1 MTSLGEDGKI
11 RINNPKHRG
20 GLIKT
25 AAVLAIA
32 VLIGFALKS
41 HFSPDASAKRAN
53 MQPQAPAVVLYNV
66 SEKTLSSSRSF
77 IGRVE
82 AIQSVSLRP
91 QVSGEIMKVDFKE
104 GSFVKAGQ
112 ILFTIDSSNYQATV
126 DLRRAELEQ
135 AQASLTKSEKYLA
148 RVKSADKRSI
158 SASDIDAAESAF
170 LQAKAGV
177 SQAKAAL
184 KLAEIDLAHTRILS
198 PITGRT
204 GAAAYT
210 KGNYVTPA
218 SGALATIIQTDPVRV
233 SFALPD
239 KDYLDQ
245 LELFR
250 KNGPVYR
257 TTLVLS
263 NGRELDIQG
272 ERDFESNKVDDRT
285 GTIEM
290 VIRFP
295 NPEGILIPGS
305 MVRIGTRPIENDP
318 SMIIPQESILADS
331 QGSYVYTVDEKNIA
345 HQTRI
350 ELGEEVGTM
359 RKVTK
364 GLKQNDRVIRIGL
377 QNVRP
382 ETPVAPAKIGT
393 ETKTAAEIAGMS
405 EEEALASETASSDK
419 KEGN

>member
-91 QVSGEIMKVDFKE
+91 QVSGEIMKVNFKE

-170 LQAKAGV
+170 L
-177 SQAKAAL
+177 QAKAAL

>member
-91 QVSGEIMKVDFKE
+91 QVSGEIMKVNFKE

-285 GTIEM
+285 G
-290 VIRFP
+290 
-295 NPEGILIPGS
+295 
-305 MVRIGTRPIENDP
+305 
-318 SMIIPQESILADS
+318 
-331 QGSYVYTVDEKNIA
+331 
-345 HQTRI
+345 
-350 ELGEEVGTM
+350 
-359 RKVTK
+359 
-364 GLKQNDRVIRIGL
+364 
-377 QNVRP
+377 
-382 ETPVAPAKIGT
+382 
-393 ETKTAAEIAGMS
+393 
-405 EEEALASETASSDK
+405 
-419 KEGN
+419 

>member
-91 QVSGEIMKVDFKE
+91 QVSGEIMKVNFKE

-204 GAAAYT
+204 GAAVYT